1 LKSPYKILI
10 YGFGNPGRQDDG
22 LGNAFVERME
32 QWVNYRGLEGFEFDS
47 NYQLNIEDA
56 AGISDKDLVVF
67 ADASVEDIEDFIL
80 TQVDADT
87 KVAFTTHAASPGYI
101 VQLCRDI
108 YNRIPPTYLLHIK
121 GYEWHFRE
129 GLTGKAVENL
139 EKAVDMMKRK
149 LQNPED
155 MINSFKSF
163 EYKEVY

>member
-1 LKSPYKILI
+1 MKSPYKILI

-22 LGNAFVERME
+22 LGNAFVEKME
-32 QWVNYRGLEGFEFDS
+32 QWVNDQGLEGFEFDS

-56 AGISDKDLVVF
+56 AEISDKDLVVF

-129 GLTGKAVENL
+129 GLTEKAVENL

-155 MINSFKSF
+155 LINSFKSF